1 MENRELMTTETLLRL
16 ENINKTFEGGVRANR
31 NANLVV
37 KKGEIHAIVGENGA
51 GKSTLMNILYGV
63 QQPDEG
69 KIYLNDK
76 EVSIS
81 SAREAKRLGIGMVHQ
96 HFMLVPSFTV
106 LQNVILGYEP
116 RQNLV
121 FVDNKRAEKKVKEI
135 CEHYNLTIPLHSLV
149 QDVSVGIQQRVE
161 IIKAI
166 YRGAEILILD
176 EPTAVLTPFETE
188 ELFNICREMV
198 AKDKTI
204 IFISHKL
211 KEVLTL
217 SNKVTVMRKGE
228 TLVTLDTKDTTEP
241 ELARLIVGRDQLWT
255 VGKQKKGHD
264 QSVVLETK
272 NVSVKKTST
281 SFCVKNVSFDV
292 KAGEIVGVAG
302 VEGNGQSELMDA
314 LAGLVPI
321 DQGDVFF
328 NGSSILNKS
337 TSELRALGIRL
348 IPEDRMTTGAS
359 VKATI
364 KENLMIDQND
374 CVPFISKPGVMNWKE
389 IEKHTD
395 ELIKKFNI
403 VAQGPETVVGT
414 LSGGN
419 LQKVVVARE
428 LSGKHTCLLV
438 LQPARGLDIGASEF
452 IYQQLLDAR
461 EANNAILLVSA
472 DLDELFLLS
481 DRILVIYEGEIVAN
495 FIPDQ
500 VTPEEV
506 GLYMTGAKRMT
517 PRIGSS
523 L

>member
-1 MENRELMTTETLLRL
+1 MKTEALLRL
-16 ENINKTFEGGVRANR
+16 ENINKTFEGGVQANR

-63 QQPDEG
+63 QQPDNG

-76 EVSIS
+76 EVFIT
-81 SAREAKRLGIGMVHQ
+81 SAREAKKLGIGMVHQ

-116 RQNLV
+116 KQNLF
-121 FVDNKRAEKKVKEI
+121 FVDNKNAEKKVQEI
-135 CEHYNLTIPLHSLV
+135 CEHYNLTIPLHSLT

-188 ELFNICREMV
+188 DLFKICREMV

-204 IFISHKL
+204 LFISHKL
-211 KEVLTL
+211 KEVLAL
-217 SNKVTVMRKGE
+217 SNRITVMRKGE

-255 VGKQKKGHD
+255 VGKQKISHD
-264 QSVVLETK
+264 QKTVLETK
-272 NVSVKKTST
+272 NIFIRKST
-281 SFCVKNVSFDV
+281 NSYCIKDISFQV
-292 KAGEIVGVAG
+292 KAGEIVGIAG
-302 VEGNGQSELMDA
+302 VEGNGQSELMEA
-314 LAGLVPI
+314 LAGLISI

-328 NGSSILNKS
+328 NGSSILNRS
-337 TSELRALGIRL
+337 ISDLRALGIRL
-348 IPEDRMTTGAS
+348 IPEDRITTGAS
-359 VKATI
+359 VKASI
-364 KENLMIDQND
+364 KENLVIDKND
-374 CVPFISKPGVMNWKE
+374 CAPFISKPDVMNWKE
-389 IEKHTD
+389 IDKHSRK
-395 ELIKKFNI
+395 LIDKFNI
-403 VAQGPETVVGT
+403 VAQGPDTLVGT

-428 LSGKHTCLLV
+428 LSGKHKCLLV

-452 IYQQLLDAR
+452 IYQQLLQAR
-461 EANNAILLVSA
+461 EEDNAILLVSA

-481 DRILVIYEGEIVAN
+481 DRILVIYEGEIVAD
-495 FIPDQ
+495 FLPDE

-506 GLYMTGAKRMT
+506 GLYMTGAKRTT
-517 PRIGSS
+517 PNSGSKM
-523 L
+523 

>member
-1 MENRELMTTETLLRL
+1 MTETLLRL
-16 ENINKTFEGGVRANR
+16 ENINKTFPGGVHANR
-31 NANLVV
+31 DAGLVV

-63 QQPDEG
+63 LQPDSG

-76 EVSIS
+76 EVSIN
-81 SAREAKRLGIGMVHQ
+81 SAREAKKLGIGMVHQ

-116 RQNLV
+116 RQNLA
-121 FVDNKRAEKKVKEI
+121 FVDNKHAEKQVQEI
-135 CEHYNLTIPLHSLV
+135 CERYNLSIPLDSLT

-166 YRGAEILILD
+166 YRGAAILILD
-176 EPTAVLTPFETE
+176 EPTAVLTPFEAE
-188 ELFNICREMV
+188 DLFRICRDMV

-204 IFISHKL
+204 LFISHKL
-211 KEVLTL
+211 KEVLAL

-228 TLVTLDTKDTTEP
+228 TLVTLDTQETSES
-241 ELARLIVGRDQLWT
+241 ELACLIVGRDQLWT
-255 VGKQKKGHD
+255 VGKQKISHD
-264 QSVVLETK
+264 QPTVLETQSI
-272 NVSVKKTST
+272 SVQKTAG
-281 SFCVKNVSFDV
+281 SFCVRDVSFRV
-292 KAGEIVGVAG
+292 KAGEIVGIAG

-314 LAGLVPI
+314 LAGLTRI
-321 DQGDVFF
+321 DRGDVIF
-328 NGSSILNKS
+328 NGSSILNCPI
-337 TSELRALGIRL
+337 SELRAKGIRL

-359 VKATI
+359 VKASI
-364 KENLMIDQND
+364 KENLIIDRND
-374 CVPFISKPGVMNWKE
+374 CDPFISKPDVMNWKE
-389 IEKHTD
+389 IDKHSRK
-395 ELIKKFNI
+395 LIEKFNI
-403 VAQGPETVVGT
+403 VAQGPDTLVGT

-428 LSGKHTCLLV
+428 LSGKHKCLLV

-461 EANNAILLVSA
+461 EAGNAILLVSA

-481 DRILVIYEGEIVAN
+481 DRILVIYEGEIVAE
-495 FIPDQ
+495 FLPDD

-506 GLYMTGAKRMT
+506 GLYMTGAKRTT
-517 PRIGSS
+517 PMAGSA

>member
-1 MENRELMTTETLLRL
+1 MTNKTLIRL
-16 ENINKTFEGGVRANR
+16 ENINKTFDGGVQANR

-63 QQPDEG
+63 QQLDNG
-69 KIYLNDK
+69 RIFLNEK
-76 EVSIS
+76 EVSIT

-121 FVDNKRAEKKVKEI
+121 FVDNKNAKNKVQQI
-135 CEHYNLTIPLHSLV
+135 CEHYNLSIPLHSLT

-176 EPTAVLTPFETE
+176 EPTAVLTPFEAE
-188 ELFNICREMV
+188 DLFKICRDMV

-204 IFISHKL
+204 LFISHKL
-211 KEVLTL
+211 KEVLAL
-217 SNKVTVMRKGE
+217 SDRVTVMRKGE
-228 TLVTLDTKDTTEP
+228 TLVTLDTKATTEA

-255 VGKQKKGHD
+255 VGKQKISHD
-264 QSVVLETK
+264 QRTVLETK
-272 NVSVKKTST
+272 NVSIRKSA
-281 SFCVKNVSFDV
+281 SSYCVKNVSFNV
-292 KAGEIVGVAG
+292 KAGEIVGIAG
-302 VEGNGQSELMDA
+302 VEGNGQSELMEA
-314 LAGLVPI
+314 LAGLVHV
-321 DQGDVFF
+321 DQGDVLF
-328 NGSSILNKS
+328 NGSSILNKPIS
-337 TSELRALGIRL
+337 DLRALGIRL
-348 IPEDRMTTGAS
+348 IPEDRITTGAS
-359 VKATI
+359 VKASI
-364 KENLMIDQND
+364 KENFIIDKND
-374 CVPFISKPGVMNWKE
+374 CAPFISKPDVMNWKE
-389 IEKHTD
+389 IEKHSSK
-395 ELIKKFNI
+395 LIDKFNI
-403 VAQGPETVVGT
+403 VAQGPDTLVGT

-428 LSGKHTCLLV
+428 LSGKHKCLLV

-452 IYQQLLDAR
+452 IYKQLLEAR

-481 DRILVIYEGEIVAN
+481 DRILVIYEGEIVAD
-495 FIPDQ
+495 FLPDQ

-506 GLYMTGAKRMT
+506 GLYMTGAKRT
-517 PRIGSS
+517 TLKVGST

>member
-1 MENRELMTTETLLRL
+1 MTTETLIRL
-16 ENINKTFEGGVRANR
+16 ENISKTFDGGVQANR

-63 QQPDEG
+63 LQPDNG
-69 KIYLNDK
+69 SIYINDK
-76 EVSIS
+76 EVSIT
-81 SAREAKRLGIGMVHQ
+81 SAREAKKLGIGMVHQ

-121 FVDNKRAEKKVKEI
+121 FVDNREAEKKVKEI
-135 CEHYNLTIPLHSLV
+135 CDYYNLSIPLQSLT

-176 EPTAVLTPFETE
+176 EPTAVLTPFEAE
-188 ELFNICREMV
+188 ELFRICRDMV

-204 IFISHKL
+204 LFISHKL
-211 KEVLTL
+211 KEVLAL
-217 SNKVTVMRKGE
+217 SDKVTVMRKGE
-228 TLVTLDTKDTTEP
+228 TLVTLDTQDTTEP
-241 ELARLIVGRDQLWT
+241 ELARLIVGREQLWT
-255 VGKQKKGHD
+255 VRKQKSSLAP
-264 QSVVLETK
+264 QTVLETR
-272 NVSVKKTST
+272 NVSVRKTAH
-281 SFCVKNVSFDV
+281 SFCVKDVSLQV
-292 KAGEIVGVAG
+292 HAGEIVGVAG
-302 VEGNGQSELMDA
+302 VEGNGQSELMEA
-314 LAGLVPI
+314 LAGLTPV
-321 DQGDVFF
+321 DQGEVFF
-328 NGSSILNKS
+328 NGSSITNKPIS
-337 TSELRALGIRL
+337 NLRALGIRL

-359 VKATI
+359 VKASI
-364 KENLMIDQND
+364 KENLVIDRND
-374 CVPFISKPGVMNWKE
+374 CAPFISKPDVMNWKE
-389 IEKHTD
+389 IENHSKK
-395 ELIKKFNI
+395 LIEKFSI
-403 VAQGPETVVGT
+403 VAQGPDTLVGT

-428 LSGKHTCLLV
+428 LSGKHQCLLV

-452 IYQQLLDAR
+452 IYEQILDAR
-461 EANNAILLVSA
+461 KAGNAILLVSA

-481 DRILVIYEGEIVAN
+481 DRIVVIYEGEVVAN
-495 FIPDQ
+495 FLPDE

-506 GLYMTGAKRMT
+506 GLYMTGAKRTT
-517 PRIGSS
+517 PNAGST